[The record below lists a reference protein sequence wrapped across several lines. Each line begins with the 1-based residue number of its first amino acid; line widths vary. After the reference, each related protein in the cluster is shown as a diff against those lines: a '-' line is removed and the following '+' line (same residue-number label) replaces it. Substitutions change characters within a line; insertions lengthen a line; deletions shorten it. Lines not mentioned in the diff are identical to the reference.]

1 MGAKE
6 WTVRIDL
13 DEDGDET
20 SARATLT
27 ANGGAQVTGSGRARR
42 NPADP
47 AVAEIGDELAASRAL
62 ADLAAKLATMT
73 RHDIAGTKA
82 DSPSPPSRS
91 W

>member
-1 MGAKE
+1 MEAKE
-6 WTVRIDL
+6 WIVRINL

-27 ANGGAQVTGSGRARR
+27 TDGGGQATGTGRARR

-62 ADLAAKLATMT
+62 ADLSAKLAAMT
-73 RHDIAGTKA
+73 RHDIAGSA
-82 DSPSPPSRS
+82 PDSPPPARS